1 MFCSQCGA
9 AAQVGARF
17 CGQCGA
23 PLLAPDVTSSQR
35 ATGPVGAADR
45 APAAGPQTPASAP
58 TRKQQLQA
66 LKQELKRLKLE
77 LREVNAQLAH
87 IRTQY
92 QQGTPFTPYG
102 VGRRIYREVENLEL
116 LQPQQ
121 RKQALQQ
128 QIFRLEEQILALES
142 SPGT

>member
-1 MFCSQCGA
+1 VFCGQCGA
-9 AAQVGARF
+9 ATQAGSRF

-23 PLLAPDVTSSQR
+23 PLLAPDVTSSRR
-35 ATGPVGAADR
+35 ATTPMGAEADVALADQP
-45 APAAGPQTPASAP
+45 APAASMP
-58 TRKQQLQA
+58 TRKQQLQT
-66 LKQELKRLKLE
+66 LKQELKRLKLQ
-77 LREVNAQLAH
+77 LREVNAQLSQ
-87 IRTQY
+87 IRSNY

-142 SPGT
+142 AGG

>member
-1 MFCSQCGA
+1 MFCGQCGA
-9 AAQVGARF
+9 AAQDGARF
-17 CGQCGA
+17 CGHCGA
-23 PLLAPDVTSSQR
+23 PLLAPDVTNDRRSTTPMSAEVAGAR
-35 ATGPVGAADR
+35 ADQ
-45 APAAGPQTPASAP
+45 PAASAP
-58 TRKQQLQA
+58 TRKQQLQT
-66 LKQELKRLKLE
+66 LKQELKRLKLQ
-77 LREVNAQLAH
+77 LREVNAQLAQ
-87 IRTQY
+87 IRSNY

-142 SPGT
+142 SGA